1 MCTYCVQG
9 STVCQNLKG
18 LGVKWSNKILVLLP
32 GGRVAI
38 RKLDWF
44 LKSQESQFVFPIQ
57 LNPSRNT
64 RQDGYNTVILR
75 GHVNLMQFRNLKILY
90 LTAILLNIKYKAQ
103 NLVLV
108 FYFL

>member
-9 STVCQNLKG
+9 SLVCQNLKG

-32 GGRVAI
+32 GGRC
-38 RKLDWF
+38 D
-44 LKSQESQFVFPIQ
+44 QETGLISEKQ

-75 GHVNLMQFRNLKILY
+75 GHVNLMQLRNLKILH
-90 LTAILLNIKYKAQ
+90 
-103 NLVLV
+103 
-108 FYFL
+108 